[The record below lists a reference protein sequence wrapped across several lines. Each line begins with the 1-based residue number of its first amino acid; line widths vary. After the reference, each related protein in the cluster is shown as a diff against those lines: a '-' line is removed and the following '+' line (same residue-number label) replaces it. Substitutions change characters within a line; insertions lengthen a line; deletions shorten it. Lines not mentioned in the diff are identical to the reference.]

1 MNLTSKLIQIDVV
14 TVTFPR
20 IDKYRKF
27 ETVSLSLH
35 LKGNRRILRIK
46 ENGDSRRFRS
56 AH

>member
-27 ETVSLSLH
+27 ETFPYLS
-35 LKGNRRILRIK
+35 I
-46 ENGDSRRFRS
+46 
-56 AH
+56 